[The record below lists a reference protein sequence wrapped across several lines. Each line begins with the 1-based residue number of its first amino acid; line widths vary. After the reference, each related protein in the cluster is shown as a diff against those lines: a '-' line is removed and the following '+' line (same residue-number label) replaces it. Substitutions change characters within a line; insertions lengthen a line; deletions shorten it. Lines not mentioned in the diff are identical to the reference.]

1 MGEIILNYYSGLYVP
16 VDLVHMRSPSVNNF
30 NSLLSPNI
38 LQIAH
43 NSLNRLK
50 QLLKDVQFG
59 GKFANVMDEVSW
71 QNLDLEIRYEEAQ
84 LLWGWKEKDHAKR
97 QLKSLLQT
105 LRGQEMDSGNR

>member
-1 MGEIILNYYSGLYVP
+1 MHVQQKHLTLRVYFLAF
-16 VDLVHMRSPSVNNF
+16 SVF
-30 NSLLSPNI
+30 TKTKYF
-38 LQIAH
+38 QIAH

-50 QLLKDVQFG
+50 ELLKDVQMG

-84 LLWGWKEKDHAKR
+84 LLWDWKEKDHAKR

-105 LRGQEMDSGNR
+105 LRGQERNSGERY

>member
-1 MGEIILNYYSGLYVP
+1 
-16 VDLVHMRSPSVNNF
+16 
-30 NSLLSPNI
+30 
-38 LQIAH
+38 
-43 NSLNRLK
+43 
-50 QLLKDVQFG
+50 
-59 GKFANVMDEVSW
+59 MDEVSW